1 MNNKFEALKA
11 IISSSSAVAVAFSG
25 GVDSSLVV
33 KAAMDALG
41 PGRVLA
47 LTASSRLQI
56 RKEKEHAISMAEEI
70 GCRLITIDV
79 DLLSW
84 RRFTD
89 NPHDRCYHCKN
100 RIYSLFLKTIAD
112 QDIPVLMDGTNTDD
126 LNNDDRPGLRAIRE
140 LGVKTPLA
148 QAGFAKKDVRYVS
161 RQLGLSNWN
170 HLSSSC
176 LATRIPTGSI
186 ISESKIETIA
196 RCENFLNSLGFF
208 GCRVRLYKDHAG
220 LELISGD
227 IERFSEPNVRTNVI
241 NYFSGQEINKIFLDL
256 SERQDIIFF

>member
-1 MNNKFEALKA
+1 V
-11 IISSSSAVAVAFSG
+11 IGSSSAVAVAFSG

-33 KAAMDALG
+33 KAAIDTLG
-41 PGRVLA
+41 RGRVVA
-47 LTASSRLQI
+47 LTASLRLQT
-56 RKEKEHAISMAEEI
+56 RKEKERAISMAEEI

-84 RRFTD
+84 RKFTD
-89 NPHDRCYHCKN
+89 NPHNRCYLCKH
-100 RIYSLFLKTIAD
+100 RIYSLFLKIIAD

-126 LNNDDRPGLRAIRE
+126 LNNNDRPGLRAIRE

-148 QAGFAKKDVRYVS
+148 EAGFTKTDVRCVS

-186 ISESKIETIA
+186 ISETKIETIA
-196 RCENFLNSLGFF
+196 RCESFLNSLGFF

-227 IERFSEPNVRTNVI
+227 IKRFSEPNVRTNVI
-241 NYFSGQEINKIFLDL
+241 NYFSGQGMNKIFLDL
-256 SERQDIIFF
+256 SERLDIILC

>member
-1 MNNKFEALKA
+1 M
-11 IISSSSAVAVAFSG
+11 IGSSSAVAIAFSG

-41 PGRVLA
+41 RGRVLA
-47 LTASSRLQI
+47 LTASLRLQTG
-56 RKEKEHAISMAEEI
+56 KEQERAISIAKEI
-70 GCRLITIDV
+70 GCRLVTIDV

-84 RRFTD
+84 RKFTD
-89 NPHDRCYHCKN
+89 NPHDRCYFCKH
-100 RIYSLFLKTIAD
+100 RIYSLFLQIIAD
-112 QDIPVLMDGTNTDD
+112 QDIPVLLDGTNTDD
-126 LNNDDRPGLRAIRE
+126 LNNNDRPGLRAIRE

-148 QAGFAKKDVRYVS
+148 EAGFTKTDVRRIS

-186 ISESKIETIA
+186 ISETKTETIA
-196 RCENFLNSLGFF
+196 RCESFLNSLGFF
-208 GCRVRLYKDHAG
+208 GCRVRLYKDHAR

-227 IERFSEPNVRTNVI
+227 IKRFSEPNVRTNVI
-241 NYFSGQEINKIFLDL
+241 NYFSGQGINKIFLDL
-256 SERQDIIFF
+256 SERLDIILC